1 MGAKS
6 QGNGICFLKDDGF
19 RNQQAG
25 NVLHYLIR
33 ACLLMR
39 FYQVAVIK
47 KYYGIKIMALT
58 IVKEIIS
65 TK

>member
-6 QGNGICFLKDDGF
+6 QGNGVCFLEDDGF

-25 NVLHYLIR
+25 NALLYLIR

-39 FYQVAVIK
+39 FNHVAVIK

-58 IVKEIIS
+58 IVKENIS
-65 TK
+65 MK